1 MNDLT
6 GRTEPMD
13 ERDALRYAS
22 RRAAFLRAVRDGDA
36 RGAARAG
43 ARLQLSD
50 APLAP
55 SELARAR
62 EARRVLGR
70 AIVNARLPRPPDA
83 APRHETPITAPRRS
97 RRPLALIAAGMVLVL
112 LIALFPAGTDLPGG
126 GSPETAA
133 AEQQRTTLQ
142 TVSRGRTIAAPVEVV
157 VVIETPTPSPS
168 PSVTPEP
175 TEAPTPA
182 PVAQASTPPATRGPG
197 GAGASPSGP
206 PGDGGNGSGNGGGNG
221 NGQGRGSGTTSPR
234 PTVTLGPV
242 PSGFARMVIIV
253 VDAQTRRP
261 IADVCVV
268 VGTSNCLPGQPHTDA
283 NGRWAADVAAS
294 SAVSYWDVSLIKPGY
309 VSQSRRLSLP
319 GGRSTTFQIA
329 LRRS

>member
-1 MNDLT
+1 MSDPTNSS
-6 GRTEPMD
+6 EPMD
-13 ERDALRYAS
+13 ERDSIRFAS

-43 ARLQLSD
+43 ARLRLFD

-55 SELARAR
+55 SEFARAR
-62 EARRVLGR
+62 DARRVLGR
-70 AIVNARLPRPPDA
+70 AIVNARLPRPA
-83 APRHETPITAPRRS
+83 ETAPRHESAITAPRRS
-97 RRPLALIAAGMVLVL
+97 RKPLALVAAGLVL
-112 LIALFPAGTDLPGG
+112 ALLIGLFPGGSDVPGG

-133 AEQQRTTLQ
+133 AEQQRVTLQ
-142 TVSRGRTIAAPVEVV
+142 VVSRGRTVAAPVEIV
-157 VVIETPTPSPS
+157 VVIETPSPS
-168 PSVTPEP
+168 PSLTPEP
-175 TEAPTPA
+175 TAEPTAA
-182 PVAQASTPPATRGPG
+182 PVAQASTAPATRGPG

-206 PGDGGNGSGNGGGNG
+206 PGGGGSGGGNGGGNG
-221 NGQGRGSGTTSPR
+221 SGQGPGSGTASPR

-242 PSGFARMVIIV
+242 PSGFARLVIIV

-294 SAVSYWDVSLIKPGY
+294 AAVSYWDVSLIKPGY
-309 VSQSRRLSLP
+309 VTQSRRLALP
-319 GGRSTTFQIA
+319 GGRSTTFQIS